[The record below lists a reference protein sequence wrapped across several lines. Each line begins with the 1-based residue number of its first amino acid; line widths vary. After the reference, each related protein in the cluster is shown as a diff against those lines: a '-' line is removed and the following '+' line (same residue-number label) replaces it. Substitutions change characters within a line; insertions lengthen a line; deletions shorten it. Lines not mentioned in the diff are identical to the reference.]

1 MEIALNN
8 FNIDDSFSAGSGNTS
23 LLNDLM
29 SPETASANP
38 SDVTAIIKE
47 VEIVTEEDKAKKKEI
62 INPNS
67 LSDKSEQ
74 EVAKSTLSDFLSD
87 NSENDD
93 AVENEEDN
101 KDIKNESSKKE
112 NILEK
117 DKSNVEVSKF
127 SALSKDLF
135 KLGVFN
141 KEEDEADVDISSPE
155 DFLER
160 FQSEKKKGANEIVE
174 NFIGQFGEDY
184 QNAFQAIFVNGA
196 DPKQYFSAYNE
207 VVDYSQ
213 MDMTIEEN
221 QKSVMRQALLNQEY
235 EQEDIETE
243 IERLINYGDL
253 ENVSVKHHKILV
265 KRGAAKLQEI
275 QEQAD
280 VQLKQKTAQKTQY
293 INNVKSVLSEK
304 LKTKEF
310 DGIPLNLNLANE
322 LQDFLLVDKWKTPSG
337 ETLTDFDRV
346 ILDLKKPE
354 NHSQKVK
361 IAMLLKMIEKD
372 PSLSV
377 IQKTGITKQ
386 TNQLFSE
393 VARQVTTGN
402 QNTSSGSTSKWAL

>member
-1 MEIALNN
+1 
-8 FNIDDSFSAGSGNTS
+8 
-23 LLNDLM
+23 
-29 SPETASANP
+29 
-38 SDVTAIIKE
+38 
-47 VEIVTEEDKAKKKEI
+47 
-62 INPNS
+62 
-67 LSDKSEQ
+67 
-74 EVAKSTLSDFLSD
+74 
-87 NSENDD
+87 
-93 AVENEEDN
+93 
-101 KDIKNESSKKE
+101 
-112 NILEK
+112 
-117 DKSNVEVSKF
+117 
-127 SALSKDLF
+127 
-135 KLGVFN
+135 
-141 KEEDEADVDISSPE
+141 
-155 DFLER
+155 
-160 FQSEKKKGANEIVE
+160 
-174 NFIGQFGEDY
+174 
-184 QNAFQAIFVNGA
+184 
-196 DPKQYFSAYNE
+196 
-207 VVDYSQ
+207 
-213 MDMTIEEN
+213 MTIEEN